1 MITSSFIKTTLDK
14 KREKRRKKKK
24 KEKKSMI
31 LRNGL
36 FQLPFRPFLW
46 ISPGSHGRIITRSLF
61 VVFRLFRLP
70 KKTCRG
76 VICLPNLLSYQ
87 KRQKAESGKQALG
100 GWACASAY
108 SPKQSKTPFLLRSVA
123 ASLLPSWQKEPF
135 LPARGSSLGTSPAP
149 QFHGPIGPYTCIITS
164 FNPRTVVR
172 N

>member
-1 MITSSFIKTTLDK
+1 
-14 KREKRRKKKK
+14 
-24 KEKKSMI
+24 MI
-31 LRNGL
+31 LKNGL

-70 KKTCRG
+70 QKTCRG

-149 QFHGPIGPYTCIITS
+149 QFHGPIGPYTCTITS
-164 FNPRTVVR
+164 FKSQILLLKNKYNNCIYGMDAGLFWVPCIAMVPPVLE
-172 N
+172 

>member
-1 MITSSFIKTTLDK
+1 MIL
-14 KREKRRKKKK
+14 RKKKK
-24 KEKKSMI
+24 NRI
-31 LRNGL
+31 LRKMMSARFFGC
-36 FQLPFRPFLW
+36 QLVIKAPFLW
-46 ISPGSHGRIITRSLF
+46 ISPCSPGRIITRSLF

-123 ASLLPSWQKEPF
+123 ASLLPSWQKSHIFACTGLQPRHK
-135 LPARGSSLGTSPAP
+135 PSPP
-149 QFHGPIGPYTCIITS
+149 VTGPIRPYAHMITL
-164 FNPRTVVR
+164 V
-172 N
+172 